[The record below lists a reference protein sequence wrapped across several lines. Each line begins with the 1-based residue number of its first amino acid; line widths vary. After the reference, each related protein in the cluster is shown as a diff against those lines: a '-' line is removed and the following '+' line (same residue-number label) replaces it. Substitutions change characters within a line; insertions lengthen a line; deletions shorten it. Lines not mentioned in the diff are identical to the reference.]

1 MLQRA
6 AITSVGR
13 YLPERVM
20 TNADLEKIVDTN
32 DEWIRSRTG
41 IEQRRV
47 VEKGTPTSELCLRAA
62 RQCLELRGV
71 SPEEIDL
78 IIVATVTP
86 DMIFPATACILQDKL
101 KAHRAWGFDIS
112 AACSG
117 FTYALTMGAQ
127 FVQTGAHRKVLVLGA
142 DVMTAILD
150 YKDRTTC
157 VLFGDGAGAVLLEPS
172 PDDNGIIDFAHEV
185 DGSGA
190 CYLNMP
196 AGGSLRP
203 ASHETVDRRE
213 HFVRQEGAHVFK
225 YAVRK
230 FVEASQGLLK
240 RNGMTPEQLDLFV
253 AHQANLRI
261 IDAARDRLGLP
272 DSKVVKNIQTTGNT
286 TAATI
291 PLALATALDE
301 KKLKKG
307 DLTLLTSVGAGFTVG
322 TVLLRWSG
330 VNWN

>member
-1 MLQRA
+1 MLRA

-20 TNADLEKIVDTN
+20 TNADLEKIVNTN
-32 DEWIRSRTG
+32 DEWIRTRTG
-41 IEQRRV
+41 IEERRV
-47 VEKGTPTSELCLRAA
+47 VEPGTPTSELCLRAA

-71 SPEEIDL
+71 SADEIDL
-78 IIVATVTP
+78 IIVATITP
-86 DMIFPATACILQDKL
+86 DMVFPATACILQDKL
-101 KAHRAWGFDIS
+101 KAHRAWGFDMS

-150 YKDRTTC
+150 YQDRATC

-172 PDDNGIIDFAHEV
+172 ADDTGIIDFAHEV

-203 ASHETVDRRE
+203 TTHETVDRRE
-213 HFVRQEGAHVFK
+213 HFVRQEGAHVYK

-230 FVEASQGLLK
+230 FAEASLALLE
-240 RNGMTPEQLDLFV
+240 RNGLTPGQLDLFV

-261 IDAARDRLGLP
+261 IDAAKDRLGLP
-272 DSKVVKNIQTTGNT
+272 ESKVVKSIQKTGNT
-286 TAATI
+286 TAATL
-291 PLALATALDE
+291 PLALANALD
-301 KKLKKG
+301 KKRLKKG

-322 TVLLRWSG
+322 SVLLRWSG
-330 VNWN
+330 VNWS

>member
-1 MLQRA
+1 MLRRA

-20 TNADLEKIVDTN
+20 TNADLEKIVNTN
-32 DEWIRSRTG
+32 DEWIRTRTG
-41 IEQRRV
+41 IEERRV
-47 VEKGTPTSELCLRAA
+47 VEPGTPTSELCLHAA

-71 SPEEIDL
+71 SPGEIDL
-78 IIVATVTP
+78 IIVATITP
-86 DMIFPATACILQDKL
+86 DMVFPASACILQDKL
-101 KAHRAWGFDIS
+101 KATRAWGFDIS

-117 FTYALTMGAQ
+117 FVYALTMGAQ
-127 FVQTGAHRKVLVLGA
+127 FVQTGAHRKVLILGA

-150 YKDRTTC
+150 YQDRTTC

-172 PDDNGIIDFAHEV
+172 EDDNGIIDFAHEV

-196 AGGSLRP
+196 AGGSLKP
-203 ASHETVDRRE
+203 ASHETVERRE
-213 HFVRQEGAHVFK
+213 HFVRQEGAHVYK

-230 FVEASQGLLK
+230 FAEASLTLLQ
-240 RNGMTPEQLDLFV
+240 RNGMTPADLDLFV

-261 IDAARDRLGLP
+261 IDAAKDRLGLP
-272 DSKVVKNIQTTGNT
+272 ESKVVKSIQKTGNT

-291 PLALATALDE
+291 PLALATALDQ
-301 KKLKKG
+301 KRLKKG

-322 TVLLRWSG
+322 SVLLRWSG
-330 VNWN
+330 VNWS

>member
-1 MLQRA
+1 MLRA

-20 TNADLEKIVDTN
+20 TNADLEKIVKTN
-32 DEWIRSRTG
+32 DEWIRTRTG
-41 IEQRRV
+41 IEERRV
-47 VEKGTPTSELCLRAA
+47 VEPGTPTSELCLHAA
-62 RQCLELRGV
+62 HQCLELRGV
-71 SPEEIDL
+71 SPDEIDL
-78 IIVATVTP
+78 IIVATITP
-86 DMIFPATACILQDKL
+86 DMVFPATACILQDKL

-150 YKDRTTC
+150 YQDRTTC
-157 VLFGDGAGAVLLEPS
+157 VLFGDGAGAVLVEPS
-172 PDDNGIIDFAHEV
+172 EDDNGIIDFAHEV

-203 ASHETVDRRE
+203 TTHETVDRRE
-213 HFVRQEGAHVFK
+213 HFVRQEGAHVYK

-230 FVEASQGLLK
+230 FAEASLALLT
-240 RNGMTPEQLDLFV
+240 RNGMTPADLDLFV

-261 IDAARDRLGLP
+261 IDAAKDRLGLP
-272 DSKVVKNIQTTGNT
+272 ESKVVKSIQKTGNT

-291 PLALATALDE
+291 PLALGTALDE
-301 KKLKKG
+301 GRLRRG
-307 DLTLLTSVGAGFTVG
+307 DRVVMASVGAGFTVG
-322 TVLLRWSG
+322 TLLARWSDLA
-330 VNWN
+330 WD

>member
-13 YLPERVM
+13 FLPERVM
-20 TNADLEKIVDTN
+20 TNADIEKMVDTN
-32 DEWIRSRTG
+32 DEWIKSRTG
-41 IEQRRV
+41 IEERRI
-47 VEKGTPTSELCLRAA
+47 VEPGTPTSELCLGAA

-71 SPEEIDL
+71 SAEEIDL
-78 IIVATVTP
+78 IIVATITP
-86 DMIFPATACILQDKL
+86 DMVFPATACILQDKL
-101 KAHRAWGFDIS
+101 GARRAWGFDLS

-117 FTYALTMGAQ
+117 FVYALTVGAQ
-127 FVQTGAHRKVLVLGA
+127 FVRTGAHQKVLILGA
-142 DVMTAILD
+142 DVMSSILD
-150 YKDRTTC
+150 YQDRTTC

-172 PDDNGIIDFAHEV
+172 ADDNGIVDFAHEV

-203 ASHETVDRRE
+203 TSHETVDKRE
-213 HFVRQEGAHVFK
+213 HFVRQQGAHVFK

-230 FVEASQGLLK
+230 FAEASLGLLE
-240 RNGMTPEQLDLFV
+240 RNGLTPDDLALFV

-261 IDAARDRLGLP
+261 IDAAKDRLGLP
-272 DSKVVKNIQTTGNT
+272 ESKVVKSMRRTGNT

-301 KKLKKG
+301 KRLAKG

-330 VNWN
+330 VNWH

>member
-1 MLQRA
+1 MLRRA

-13 YLPERVM
+13 FLPERVM

-32 DEWIRSRTG
+32 DKWIRTRTG
-41 IEQRRV
+41 IESRHV
-47 VEKGTPTSELCLRAA
+47 VEPGTPTSELCLQAA

-71 SPEEIDL
+71 SADEIDL
-78 IIVATVTP
+78 IIVATITP
-86 DMIFPATACILQDKL
+86 DMVFPATACILQEKL
-101 KAHRAWGFDIS
+101 KARRAWGFDLS

-117 FTYALTMGAQ
+117 FVYALTIGAQ

-142 DVMTAILD
+142 DVMSSILD
-150 YKDRTTC
+150 YQDRTTC
-157 VLFGDGAGAVLLEPS
+157 VLFGDGAGAVLIEPS
-172 PDDNGIIDFAHEV
+172 DDADGIIDFAHEV
-185 DGSGA
+185 DGTGA

-203 ASHETVDRRE
+203 TSHETVDRRE

-230 FVEASQGLLK
+230 FAEASLALLE
-240 RNGMTPEQLDLFV
+240 RNGLTPADLDMFV

-261 IDAARDRLGLP
+261 IDAVRERLGLP
-272 DSKVVKNIQTTGNT
+272 ESKVIKNIQHTGNT

-291 PLALATALDE
+291 PLALAAALDE
-301 KKLKKG
+301 KRLEKG

-322 TVLLRWSG
+322 TLLMRWSG
-330 VNWN
+330 VSWG

>member
-1 MLQRA
+1 M
-6 AITSVGR
+6 V
-13 YLPERVM
+13 
-20 TNADLEKIVDTN
+20 
-32 DEWIRSRTG
+32 
-41 IEQRRV
+41 
-47 VEKGTPTSELCLRAA
+47 
-62 RQCLELRGV
+62 
-71 SPEEIDL
+71 
-78 IIVATVTP
+78 
-86 DMIFPATACILQDKL
+86 FPATACILQDKL
-101 KAHRAWGFDIS
+101 KATKAWGFDIS

-117 FTYALTMGAQ
+117 FVYALTMGAQ

-142 DVMTAILD
+142 DVMSAILD
-150 YKDRTTC
+150 YQDRTTC
-157 VLFGDGAGAVLLEPS
+157 VLFGDGAGAVLIEPS
-172 PDDNGIIDFAHEV
+172 ADDNGIIDFAHEV

-196 AGGSLRP
+196 AGGSLKP

-230 FVEASQGLLK
+230 FAEASLGLLQ
-240 RNGMTPEQLDLFV
+240 RNGLTPGDLDLFV

-261 IDAARDRLGLP
+261 IDAAKDRLGLP
-272 DSKVVKNIQTTGNT
+272 ESKVVKSIQKTGNT

-291 PLALATALDE
+291 PLALATALDQ
-301 KKLKKG
+301 KRLKKG

-330 VNWN
+330 VNWS